1 MLKFGFFKRFFQL
14 QYGGEIS
21 KDYTNDQFIV
31 SYNYLCKRYKL
42 SKTMCGSE
50 NGEMW
55 LVTEHILKV
64 DPPRFADL
72 LAMGNEEKG
81 GIRDNFQISS

>member
-1 MLKFGFFKRFFQL
+1 MIKFGFFKRFFQL

-50 NGEMW
+50 NGEM
-55 LVTEHILKV
+55 
-64 DPPRFADL
+64 
-72 LAMGNEEKG
+72 
-81 GIRDNFQISS
+81 